1 MALNVKNKIRLGTL
15 FLFLL
20 LILTGGVSIY
30 FMTKLKKE
38 SNNILRDNYESL
50 SYGHTMQQAIKFI

>member
-20 LILTGGVSIY
+20 LIINRRGKYLLYVKIKSGSKKY
-30 FMTKLKKE
+30 F
-38 SNNILRDNYESL
+38 
-50 SYGHTMQQAIKFI
+50 A